1 MDLSTT
7 DKLSAMLGSI
17 VPTFLGYI
25 SSIVVYEGT
34 SYQWRLCYKDQ
45 AFKFIFTI
53 DDAERDLT
61 IATYGEVMESLK
73 FCLTLLSIPD
83 PVRIVFTKALESSM
97 EHDAM
102 WKGYTLAIIDVTE
115 FILRPNGTIDA
126 YICGELIAMAES
138 FATKN
143 FISRK

>member
-45 AFKFIFTI
+45 AFKFIFI
-53 DDAERDLT
+53 KLSNIRRRSCSWF
-61 IATYGEVMESLK
+61 YWR
-73 FCLTLLSIPD
+73 CLL
-83 PVRIVFTKALESSM
+83 
-97 EHDAM
+97 
-102 WKGYTLAIIDVTE
+102 
-115 FILRPNGTIDA
+115 
-126 YICGELIAMAES
+126 
-138 FATKN
+138 
-143 FISRK
+143 